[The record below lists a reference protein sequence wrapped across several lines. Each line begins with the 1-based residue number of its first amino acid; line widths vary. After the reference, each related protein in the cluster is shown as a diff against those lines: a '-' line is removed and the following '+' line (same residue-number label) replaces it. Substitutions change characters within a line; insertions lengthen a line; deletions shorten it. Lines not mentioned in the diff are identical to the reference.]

1 MPFNPRIYTSHGLNS
16 TVIAKLPNGNL
27 ASGRVDWLTATNLQ
41 VELDQSLT
49 PTDLIEL
56 RVELQ
61 GLNETVYIQAAVSRS
76 RPANAEGLAASI
88 VRIIDMPVA
97 DQKLLKQWVFDHAL
111 GGTSTNPGS
120 LYSLSSARRG
130 GGRESVREGLRAAL
144 SLPPQA

>member
-88 VRIIDMPVA
+88 VRIIDMPVG
-97 DQKLLKQWVFDHAL
+97 DQNLLKQWVFDHAL

-130 GGRESVREGLRAAL
+130 GGRERLLLGFPA
-144 SLPPQA
+144 

>member
-1 MPFNPRIYTSHGLNS
+1 MTFNPRIYTSHGLNS
-16 TVIAKLPNGNL
+16 TVIAKLPNGIL
-27 ASGRVDWLTATNLQ
+27 ASGQVNWLTATSLQ
-41 VELDQSLT
+41 VELDRSLT

-61 GLNETVYIQAAVSRS
+61 GLDETVYIQAAVSRS

-88 VRIIDMPVA
+88 VRIIDMPVD
-97 DQKLLKQWVFDHAL
+97 DQKLLEQWVSDHAF

-120 LYSLSSARRG
+120 LYSLSSTRRG
-130 GGRESVREGLRAAL
+130 GGRESIRDGLRAAL